1 MLGGNLSGL
10 ESLGYGIF
18 GFIVQGLIRTVTI
31 VFFRGGVNSYFFS
44 FCFYLK
50 HKKLDKTIASPPIS
64 SSF

>member
-31 VFFRGGVNSYFFS
+31 VFFRGVVNSYFF
-44 FCFYLK
+44 FFLF
-50 HKKLDKTIASPPIS
+50 LPKTQKIG
-64 SSF
+64 

>member
-31 VFFRGGVNSYFFS
+31 VFLGGELIRTFFLFVS
-44 FCFYLK
+44 
-50 HKKLDKTIASPPIS
+50 T
-64 SSF
+64 